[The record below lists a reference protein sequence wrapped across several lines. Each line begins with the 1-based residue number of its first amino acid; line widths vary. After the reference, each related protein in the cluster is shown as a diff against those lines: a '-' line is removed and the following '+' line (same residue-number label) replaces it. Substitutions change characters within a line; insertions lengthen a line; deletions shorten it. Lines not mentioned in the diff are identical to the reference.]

1 VLQQLL
7 DLELDGQVLA
17 SPAGYCRRQP

>member
-7 DLELDGQVLA
+7 DLELDGRVLA
-17 SPAGYCRRQP
+17 APAGYCRRQP